1 MKKYVIIVAGGKGVR
16 MGNTTPKQF
25 LVLADKPILMHTIRA
40 FHNASHDIQLIIVLP
55 KNDIQVW
62 NLLIEKHSFK
72 IDHKIVEGGETR
84 FHSVKNGLDHVT
96 KNSLVAIH
104 DGVRPLV
111 SKETIDYSFS
121 EAAAHGNAIAS
132 VKLKESIRLIDSESN
147 RSVDRD
153 EYRLIQTP
161 QTFRSSEIIDAF
173 NNVSTSNFTDDAGVL
188 EANGKRIHLIH
199 GGYHNIK
206 ITTPEDL
213 VFAESYLSKENR

>member
-1 MKKYVIIVAGGKGVR
+1 MKKYAVIVAGGKGVR

-25 LVLADKPILMHTIRA
+25 LVLADKPILMHTVRA
-40 FHNASHDIQLIIVLP
+40 FHNASHDVQLIIVLP
-55 KNDIQVW
+55 KNDIQIW

-84 FHSVKNGLDHVT
+84 FHSVRNGLEHVT

-121 EAAAHGNAIAS
+121 EASAHGNAITS

-153 EYRLIQTP
+153 SYRLIQTP
-161 QTFRSSEIIDAF
+161 QTFRSNEIIDAF
-173 NNVSTSNFTDDAGVL
+173 ENVNTSNFTDDAGVL
-188 EANGKRIHLIH
+188 EANGKRIHLID
-199 GGYHNIK
+199 GEYHNIK

-213 VFAESYLSKENR
+213 VFAESYLSQKNR